1 MPFLVRLPQMGLP
14 KGLLGILLL
23 YTCRRG
29 SPKGSYITRKEV
41 LPLYKAREEDADRY
55 CHYNSDNQYY
65 RDHIIDTFIKQLSRG
80 LLNIT
85 IKVRV
90 SQLEH
95 YNMRV
100 RKYVLSHIY
109 SMKYIIG

>member
-80 LLNIT
+80 LLSIT
-85 IKVRV
+85 INVV
-90 SQLEH
+90 VHS
-95 YNMRV
+95 
-100 RKYVLSHIY
+100 
-109 SMKYIIG
+109 